1 MSAGCFLQVRYRK
14 KCSSPCSCPWFYF
27 IVGLNCGDPS
37 SWKTGMLPMPSCHCK
52 IGSSFFCDILL
63 LFGWQEDWPLISHC
77 SMDTY
82 SLTWAVLKL
91 FRFSQISINFHHSTK
106 FFKVF
111 SNFTSSN
118 KFINL
123 TKLECGLVTG
133 ERECDWMLNVFILFC
148 CLRHQHWH
156 RTVLC

>member
-1 MSAGCFLQVRYRK
+1 MFDIEKTMFISLFMPLVLLYCRIKLRRSLVLEDRNVADAILPLQDRFIFLLWHSIAVRMTRRLTLDQ
-14 KCSSPCSCPWFYF
+14 SLFNGHLFTDMGPW
-27 IVGLNCGDPS
+27 
-37 SWKTGMLPMPSCHCK
+37 
-52 IGSSFFCDILL
+52 
-63 LFGWQEDWPLISHC
+63 
-77 SMDTY
+77 
-82 SLTWAVLKL
+82 AALKL